1 MVNWLTEYVVRQLV
15 YRRKLQLQ
23 NEDALRKH
31 LRLIEDRQWIPVI
44 WEFVLGVDELNFQD
58 DDDDDNNKLNQVLVA
73 LTSIQEEPCDEDI
86 VEQLTGREI
95 SQWPEIIRDY
105 NSLKFLVE
113 LLLNWSEQALI
124 EADAYVD
131 VLRILYGDEVVDF
144 FLKIL
149 SKSENL
155 SEETIC
161 QFLSN
166 FYYEMWPFTVKTL
179 KMVQNE
185 NVQNWQSYV
194 RPTLKDL

>member
-1 MVNWLTEYVVRQLV
+1 MVNWLTEY
-15 YRRKLQLQ
+15 
-23 NEDALRKH
+23 
-31 LRLIEDRQWIPVI
+31 
-44 WEFVLGVDELNFQD
+44 FQD

-86 VEQLTGREI
+86 VEQFTGREI
-95 SQWPEIIRDY
+95 SQWPEIVRDY

-113 LLLNWSEQALI
+113 LPLNWSKQALI

-131 VLRILYGDEVVDF
+131 ELKKLYGDEVVDF

-161 QFLSN
+161 QFFSN
-166 FYYEMWPFTVKTL
+166 FCKIL
-179 KMVQNE
+179 IQK
-185 NVQNWQSYV
+185 
-194 RPTLKDL
+194 